1 MYNVLS
7 IDGGATTKREH
18 IFVICG
24 PIFGSSPSVVST
36 GRERGIQIPESF
48 YMILVDTE
56 REYQTNPQ
64 TKILAYR
71 FPQQIS
77 QNADFKDRD
86 QFGTTVD
93 EIERLTG
100 LDFFP
105 EFERR
110 IRNWPGQESLLVR
123 EHCQRCL
130 PMHMSRAPLPP
141 NLPVAILCH
150 ISLS

>member
-1 MYNVLS
+1 
-7 IDGGATTKREH
+7 
-18 IFVICG
+18 
-24 PIFGSSPSVVST
+24 
-36 GRERGIQIPESF
+36 
-48 YMILVDTE
+48 MILVGTE

-77 QNADFKDRD
+77 QSADFKDRD
-86 QFGTTVD
+86 QFGITVD

-110 IRNWPGQESLLVR
+110 IRSWADQESLLER
-123 EHCQRCL
+123 EHWTL
-130 PMHMSRAPLPP
+130 TEE
-141 NLPVAILCH
+141 
-150 ISLS
+150 

>member
-123 EHCQRCL
+123 EHWTL
-130 PMHMSRAPLPP
+130 TEE
-141 NLPVAILCH
+141 
-150 ISLS
+150 